1 MRYQDSDIHLRYDRG
16 RAVSPEAIDGLV
28 AAIRQHVR
36 ASVQMALDLGCGT
49 GRFTYALSGRLAKE
63 TLGIDLAQN
72 MLAMARQKCGRGA
85 RVAFVRARAEA
96 LPLTD
101 ASVDLV
107 LLSQVLHHLDDP
119 REALIQIA
127 RILRAGGVLIVRQTT
142 PENLD
147 SYLYQRFFPEARAI
161 DEARLPTRDLIHR
174 LAISVGFASTSFQ
187 TLSDVVAHTAAGY
200 VNRVASRASSDLELI
215 PDEAFTRGMAGLRE
229 FLAGVA
235 HPEFVEECD
244 LFTFVREH

>member
-1 MRYQDSDIHLRYDRG
+1 MRYEDSDIHLRYDRG
-16 RAVSPEAIDGLV
+16 RAVSPEGIDRLV
-28 AAIRQHVR
+28 AAIRRHVPSR
-36 ASVQMALDLGCGT
+36 VHLALDLGCGT

-96 LPLTD
+96 LPLPD

-119 REALIQIA
+119 RAALTQIA
-127 RILRAGGVLIVRQTT
+127 RVLRAGGVLAVRQSTR
-142 PENLD
+142 ENLD
-147 SYLYQRFFPEARAI
+147 SYLYQRFFPEARAF
-161 DEARLPTRDLIHR
+161 DEARLPSRDLIHR
-174 LAISVGFASTSFQ
+174 LAISVGYASTSFQ
-187 TLSDVVAHTAAGY
+187 TLSHVAAHTAAEY
-200 VNRVASRASSDLELI
+200 VDRVAMRSCSDLELI

-229 FLAGVA
+229 FLAGA
-235 HPEFVEECD
+235 ADPEFVEECD
-244 LFTFVREH
+244 LFTFVREY